1 MIMKRIILAIA
12 LVVGSMGL
20 LTGCTTGCATH
31 QTVTAP
37 VPGQTSQLDAQVYRG
52 LRDIQ
57 AVLETY
63 KGKVADGSFHPTP
76 PMASAM
82 DNLAKAYND
91 THHLWETYHAATA
104 TEQAG
109 IETTLKSSYGSM
121 QAKYTAALSDGAP
134 IPPVETIG
142 VKP

>member
-37 VPGQTSQLDAQVYRG
+37 VPGQTSALDAQVYRG

-76 PMASAM
+76 AM
-82 DNLAKAYND
+82 VTGMDSLAQAYNT
-91 THHLWETYHAATA
+91 THRLWDAYHKATAAT
-104 TEQAG
+104 QADADA
-109 IETTLKSSYGSM
+109 LKGSYDTM
-121 QAKYTAALSDGAP
+121 QSKYTTALSDGAP

>member
-1 MIMKRIILAIA
+1 MKRIILALS

-37 VPGQTSQLDAQVYRG
+37 VPGQTSDLDAQVYRG

-63 KGKVADGSFHPTP
+63 NGKVADGTFHPTP
-76 PMASAM
+76 TMSDGMDQLKAAYNTTHRLWDTYHKASA
-82 DNLAKAYND
+82 A
-91 THHLWETYHAATA
+91 EQAATA
-104 TEQAG
+104 DALQ
-109 IETTLKSSYGSM
+109 SSSDTM
-121 QAKYTAALSDGAP
+121 HAKYTTALSDGAP
-134 IPPVETIG
+134 IPPADTIG
-142 VKP
+142 AKP

>member
-1 MIMKRIILAIA
+1 MKRIILALS
-12 LVVGSMGL
+12 LVIGSMGL
-20 LTGCTTGCATH
+20 AGSSGCTAH

-63 KGKVADGSFHPTP
+63 KKKVADGSFHPTP
-76 PMASAM
+76 AM
-82 DNLAKAYND
+82 VTGMDGLTQAYNN
-91 THHLWETYHAATA
+91 THHLWESYHTASAAA
-104 TEQAG
+104 QADTG
-109 IETTLKSSYGSM
+109 SALKSSYDTM
-121 QAKYTAALSDGAP
+121 QSNYTTALSDGAP